1 MSHTTRIGT
10 LALLL
15 MFASLAA
22 AISDPPLIDAVKR
35 QDHTELRELLREG
48 ADVNARQGD
57 GATALHWAVYL
68 NDTEAVSLLLRVG
81 ADVDAINDLGVA
93 PLPLAC
99 INRSAEVVELLLE
112 AGADP
117 NAAPEGRE
125 TPLMTAAWTGSVEV
139 VTQLLAS
146 GADVHAAESSRQ
158 QNALMWAVSEKHPEV
173 VRLLLDHGADIH
185 ARSAVQTG
193 RSRRRGSG
201 GYTPL
206 LFAARVG
213 DATSVRI
220 LLDAGAN
227 VDDTAEDGLSALT
240 LATVRGH
247 VDVATLLLE
256 RGADPEAAE
265 AGYTA
270 LHWAAGS
277 WETTLTTTDITDN
290 REGSDE
296 WNALPGLKAGKA
308 ELVRALLASG
318 PDVNARLSTTP
329 RRAGSSRSSQL
340 PELVGATPFLLA
352 AVAGDTEV
360 MRILVEAGADV
371 SLTTDTKSTALMAA
385 AGLGRVL
392 GENTLKQDD
401 LLEAAE
407 LALALGADV
416 TVADDMGNTALHY
429 AAYHRLDRVVQYL
442 VDEGAAL
449 DERNMFG
456 ETPLWVSE
464 LSLQFSG
471 GGTFQIQRSAAG
483 DVLRSLGAQ
492 PLMPSYD
499 RARPRRWPDLRL

>member
-15 MFASLAA
+15 MFASLGAA
-22 AISDPPLIDAVKR
+22 MSDPPLIDAVKR
-35 QDHTELRELLREG
+35 QDHTELRELLRKG

-68 NDTEAVSLLLRVG
+68 NDVEAVSVLLRVG
-81 ADVDAINDLGVA
+81 ADVGAINDLGMA

-99 INRSAEVVELLLE
+99 LNRSAEVVGLLLE

-185 ARSAVQTG
+185 ARSAAQIV
-193 RSRRRGSG
+193 RRRGSG

-227 VDDTAEDGLSALT
+227 VDDTAEDGLSALA

-256 RGADPEAAE
+256 RGADPEGAE

-277 WETTLTTTDITDN
+277 WETRLTTTDITDD

-296 WNALPGLKAGKA
+296 WNALPGLKAGKVQ
-308 ELVRALLASG
+308 LVRALLASG
-318 PDVNARLSTTP
+318 ADANARLSATP
-329 RRAGSSRSSQL
+329 RRAGATRSSSL

-360 MRILVEAGADV
+360 MRTLLEAGADV

-392 GENTLKQDD
+392 GESTLKQDD

-416 TVADDMGNTALHY
+416 TAADDMGNTALHY

-471 GGTFQIQRSAAG
+471 GGTFQIQRSDAG

-492 PLMPSYD
+492 PLMPFYE